1 MSANQAAAPASA
13 SASASTSYHFPE
25 PTPTASLLLSHR
37 PPAGKLA
44 LVLGTGKL
52 AASRCFACLEAGI
65 KPIVISVTSSD
76 SNSSSAVPT
85 QACAEIQHR
94 IASGQVSHHSIDSNS
109 FSSTQSV
116 TDTWNSILDIYD
128 AESNHIFAVCIT
140 DTLHSGDE
148 PSGSAAAEQ
157 AAAKNGDDDLVDAVA
172 PLTSYAR
179 AEILTRLCRKR
190 RIPINVADKP
200 NLCDFSFPAN
210 YRFPCTN
217 PIVPPST
224 STASGSSSAS
234 SLQIAVTTNGRGCR
248 LAGRIRRE
256 IVSALPHNVGD
267 AVEKVGLMRDLAKR
281 QSESSHDLS
290 SAGTGSSAS
299 ASPLKRLKRG
309 AARTGKDGTAEVEE
323 EDLSFDTTPLN
334 SPVPQLVPKNPLESV
349 GAHARLKQLQ
359 AEVQARHEQEL
370 QEAEERT
377 KRRMRW
383 VAQISEYWPIEYLG
397 NLAEQQMKEALRA
410 HGEEQSHP
418 SATPG
423 QAVALTESGK
433 GDDVSS
439 SRGRSTAVRSNED
452 AQATLPS
459 GAPSATSAAQRARS
473 QHSLD
478 IRPPPTSSTGRGHI
492 YLLGSGPGHPGL
504 LTTFAYK
511 LLTSPSTDLIL
522 SDKLVPASILK
533 LIPSSTPLEIAKKF
547 PGNAEGAQSELI
559 AKALRAALEE
569 GKTVVRLKQGDPF
582 VYGRGGEEVL
592 AFRKAGIECT
602 VVPGISSSIAAP
614 AMLGI
619 PVTQRGAADSLVL
632 CTGVGKG
639 GKKVKLPGYDRGR
652 TLIVLMGVARLRAVV
667 ATLTAGA
674 SQVGTDA
681 VDADSIGDREG
692 AVFPPYTPIAII
704 ERASSSDQRMV
715 ASTLEGIVDALENSG
730 EQRPPGMM
738 VIGWSVLSL
747 EGQGDT
753 SIQDDALNI
762 ASKEELEAADR
773 RRVET
778 WLKGR
783 RWIVR
788 EGLDASYRSALQ
800 AFHSTPLQLPDIGAA
815 APLTHHSEAQKHT
828 ATQGNS
834 TATEGANAADRFKQR
849 DESGW
854 APPRYPTGVPEGGW
868 MSGEAPNRPATDA
881 LAYEQD
887 KTYAEI
893 QARLRHDS

>member
-1 MSANQAAAPASA
+1 MSANEASVT
-13 SASASTSYHFPE
+13 ASTSLHFPE
-25 PTPTASLLLSHR
+25 PNPTASLLLSHR

-65 KPIVISVTSSD
+65 KPVVVSVASRDWTSKP
-76 SNSSSAVPT
+76 NQP
-85 QACAEIQHR
+85 CPEIQHR
-94 IASGQVSHHSIDSNS
+94 IASAQVLHHSIDSSS
-109 FSSTQSV
+109 FSTKQSFE
-116 TDTWNSILDIYD
+116 DNWNDILDTFD
-128 AESNHIFAVCIT
+128 GENNDIFAVCIT
-140 DTLHSGDE
+140 DTLHLGHVPQSSVSAPA
-148 PSGSAAAEQ
+148 PS
-157 AAAKNGDDDLVDAVA
+157 KNGDDELVDTVT

-179 AEILTRLCRKR
+179 AEIISKLCRKR
-190 RIPINVADKP
+190 RIPVNVADKP
-200 NLCDFSFPAN
+200 ALCDFSFPAN
-210 YRFPCTN
+210 YRFPCTS
-217 PIVPPST
+217 PLTST
-224 STASGSSSAS
+224 SANGSMSAAPSS

-281 QSESSHDLS
+281 QSESSHDTTNA
-290 SAGTGSSAS
+290 AGSCSS
-299 ASPLKRLKRG
+299 ASPLRRWKRNLT
-309 AARTGKDGTAEVEE
+309 RTGKDGTAEVEE

-334 SPVPQLVPKNPLESV
+334 SPVPQLVPKNPLEGV
-349 GAHARLKQLQ
+349 GANARLKQLQ
-359 AEVQARHEQEL
+359 TEVQAKREQEM
-370 QEAEERT
+370 QEAEEST

-410 HGEEQSHP
+410 HGEEQSQSTIAAGPGTAPAEGDKAEEP
-418 SATPG
+418 SST
-423 QAVALTESGK
+423 
-433 GDDVSS
+433 DRSS
-439 SRGRSTAVRSNED
+439 AIRNNLEPHT
-452 AQATLPS
+452 
-459 GAPSATSAAQRARS
+459 TSASDAPVATTVAQGSRS

-478 IRPPPTSSTGRGHI
+478 IRPPPVTSTGRGHI

-511 LLTSPSTDLIL
+511 LLTSPTTDLIL

-559 AKALRAALEE
+559 AKALRAAVEQ

-667 ATLTAGA
+667 ATLTEGAPQAGQE
-674 SQVGTDA
+674 S
-681 VDADSIGDREG
+681 VDQDSIGDREG
-692 AVFPPYTPIAII
+692 AVFPPHTPIAII

-715 ASTLEGIVDALENSG
+715 ASTLDGIVEALENSG

-738 VIGWSVLSL
+738 VIGWSVLAL
-747 EGQGDT
+747 EGKGDT
-753 SIQDDALNI
+753 SIQDDALSI
-762 ASKEELEAADR
+762 ESPEELEARDKE
-773 RRVET
+773 RVKT

-788 EGLDASYRSALQ
+788 EGLDQSYRSALH
-800 AFHSTPLQLPDIGAA
+800 AFHTTPLQLSEIEMPLSHHAEGQQGAVSKQE
-815 APLTHHSEAQKHT
+815 TNETKK
-828 ATQGNS
+828 
-834 TATEGANAADRFKQR
+834 EGRFSQR

-868 MSGEAPNRPATDA
+868 MAGEVPNRPATDQI
-881 LAYEQD
+881 AYEQD

-893 QARLRHDS
+893 QARLRQDQ

>member
-1 MSANQAAAPASA
+1 M
-13 SASASTSYHFPE
+13 HFPE
-25 PTPTASLLLSHR
+25 PNPTASLLLSHR
-37 PPAGKLA
+37 PPAGKVA
-44 LVLGTGKL
+44 LVLGAGKL
-52 AASRCFACLEAGI
+52 AASRCFSCLEAGI
-65 KPIVISVTSSD
+65 KPVVISVAPSVDPSAGPSR
-76 SNSSSAVPT
+76 SNQP
-85 QACAEIQHR
+85 CPEIQHR
-94 IASGQVSHHSIDSNS
+94 IATGQVAHHSVRSDSF
-109 FSSTQSV
+109 FSKRAVETA
-116 TDTWNSILDIYD
+116 WNDILDAFD
-128 AESNHIFAVCIT
+128 GGTNAIFAVCVT

-148 PSGSAAAEQ
+148 AQGPSAKAAPGNI
-157 AAAKNGDDDLVDAVA
+157 NGDDGDDSIAVEA
-172 PLTSYAR
+172 TLTSYAR
-179 AEILTRLCRKR
+179 AEIISRLCRKR
-190 RIPINVADKP
+190 RIPVNVADKP

-210 YRFPCTN
+210 YRFPCTSA
-217 PIVPPST
+217 IPSPSST
-224 STASGSSSAS
+224 QANGPDSTATTSS
-234 SLQIAVTTNGRGCR
+234 SLQIAVTSNGRGCR

-267 AVEKVGLMRDLAKR
+267 AVEKVGLLRDLAKR
-281 QSESSHDLS
+281 QSETPHALS
-290 SAGTGSSAS
+290 KNAAS
-299 ASPLKRLKRG
+299 ALKRIKRG
-309 AARTGKDGTAEVEE
+309 SIRKGKDGTAEVEE

-334 SPVPQLVPKNPLESV
+334 SPVPQLAPMNPLESIS
-349 GAHARLKQLQ
+349 ANARLVELQ
-359 AEVQARHEQEL
+359 AEVQAKHEQEL
-370 QEAEERT
+370 QQAEERT

-397 NLAEQQMKEALRA
+397 NLGEQQMNEALRA
-410 HGEEQSHP
+410 HGEEQSHTT
-418 SATPG
+418 SASANAKG
-423 QAVALTESGK
+423 STELA
-433 GDDVSS
+433 DQDA
-439 SRGRSTAVRSNED
+439 SRGRSTVIRTTEG
-452 AQATLPS
+452 ATGTLTSETPVTTS
-459 GAPSATSAAQRARS
+459 GTHRARS

-478 IRPPPTSSTGRGHI
+478 IRPPPSTSTGRGHI

-511 LLTSPSTDLIL
+511 LLTSASTDLIL

-569 GKTVVRLKQGDPF
+569 GKAVVRLKQGDPF

-592 AFRKAGIECT
+592 AFRNAGIECT

-619 PVTQRGAADSLVL
+619 PVTQRGTADSLVL

-674 SQVGTDA
+674 PQSASTNA
-681 VDADSIGDREG
+681 IADEESIGDREG

-715 ASTLEGIVDALENSG
+715 ASTLEGIVEALENSG

-747 EGQGDT
+747 EGRGDV
-753 SIQDDALNI
+753 SIQDDALTI
-762 ASKEELEAADR
+762 QDPAELER
-773 RRVET
+773 RDKERVQT

-788 EGLDASYRSALQ
+788 EGLDQSYRSALQ
-800 AFHSTPLQLPDIGAA
+800 AFHSTPLQFPDASA
-815 APLTHHSEAQKHT
+815 SAVPLLHHSEGQVKD
-828 ATQGNS
+828 GDK
-834 TATEGANAADRFKQR
+834 EGAEDRFSKR
-849 DESGW
+849 GETGW
-854 APPRYPTGVPEGGW
+854 APRRYITGQPEGGW
-868 MSGEAPNRPATDA
+868 MTGEAPNRPATDQ

-893 QARLRHDS
+893 QARLRS

>member
-1 MSANQAAAPASA
+1 MSISQVSA
-13 SASASTSYHFPE
+13 TPCTSLHFPE
-25 PTPTASLLLSHR
+25 PNPTASLLLSHR
-37 PPAGKLA
+37 PAAGKVA

-52 AASRCFACLEAGI
+52 AASRCFACLEAAI
-65 KPIVISVTSSD
+65 KPIVISVSPSD
-76 SNSSSAVPT
+76 SSKPN
-85 QACAEIQHR
+85 QACPEIQHR
-94 IASGQVSHHSIDSNS
+94 IASGQVLHHTVDSIA
-109 FSSTQSV
+109 FSTKSSV
-116 TDTWNSILDIYD
+116 QTTFDHILNTFDGDYN
-128 AESNHIFAVCIT
+128 AIFAVCIT
-140 DTLHSGDE
+140 DTLHSGDD
-148 PSGSAAAEQ
+148 PHSSSSVAH
-157 AAAKNGDDDLVDAVA
+157 AAAKNGDDELSDTLA

-179 AEILTRLCRKR
+179 AEIITHLCRKR

-217 PIVPPST
+217 PLTPTAAIASASAT
-224 STASGSSSAS
+224 SAHSS

-267 AVEKVGLMRDLAKR
+267 AVEKVGVMRDLAKR
-281 QSESSHDLS
+281 QSEAIHEPLTRI
-290 SAGTGSSAS
+290 SAGSKSSAS
-299 ASPLKRLKRG
+299 VLKRLKRS
-309 AARTGKDGTAEVEE
+309 RIGKDGTAEVEE

-334 SPVPQLVPKNPLESV
+334 SPVPQLVPKNPLES
-349 GAHARLKQLQ
+349 AATNERLKQLQ
-359 AEVQARHEQEL
+359 AEEQLKHDQVL
-370 QEAEERT
+370 QEAEDRT

-397 NLAEQQMKEALRA
+397 DLKEAGMMDALRA
-410 HGEEQSHP
+410 HGEEQSQV
-418 SATPG
+418 STTF
-423 QAVALTESGK
+423 ALQSDDK
-433 GDDVSS
+433 NGDDSS
-439 SRGRSTAVRSNED
+439 SRGRSTAPRN
-452 AQATLPS
+452 AQEPSTAT
-459 GAPSATSAAQRARS
+459 PSAVPSTVAHRARS

-478 IRPPPTSSTGRGHI
+478 IRPPPSTDTGRGHI

-511 LLTSPSTDLIL
+511 LLTSSSTDLIL

-533 LIPSSTPLEIAKKF
+533 LIPSTTPLEIAKKF

-559 AKALRAALEE
+559 AKALRAALEQ

-592 AFRKAGIECT
+592 AFRNAGIECT

-652 TLIVLMGVARLRAVV
+652 TLIVLMGVARLKAVV
-667 ATLTAGA
+667 ATLTNGA
-674 SQVGTDA
+674 KQSGVENEIGEE
-681 VDADSIGDREG
+681 SIGDREG
-692 AVFPPYTPIAII
+692 PVFPPYMPIAII

-715 ASTLEGIVDALENSG
+715 ASTLDGIVEALENSG

-747 EGQGDT
+747 EGKGDV
-753 SIQDDALNI
+753 SIQDDALSIETKN
-762 ASKEELEAADR
+762 ELEKRDKE
-773 RRVET
+773 RVQS

-783 RWIVR
+783 GWIVR
-788 EGLDASYRSALQ
+788 EGLDHSYRSALN
-800 AFHSTPLQLPDIGAA
+800 AFHSTPLQLPDLGAG
-815 APLTHHSEAQKHT
+815 APPTHHAQEA
-828 ATQGNS
+828 
-834 TATEGANAADRFKQR
+834 GAKETLKETTGGKDGGRFSQR

-854 APPRYPTGVPEGGW
+854 APPRYSTGKPEGGW
-868 MSGEAPNRPATDA
+868 MSGEAPNRPATDQ

-887 KTYAEI
+887 KTYADI

>member
-1 MSANQAAAPASA
+1 MSVSQVAS
-13 SASASTSYHFPE
+13 SSSSASTHFPE
-25 PTPTASLLLSHR
+25 PNPTASLLLSHR
-37 PPAGKLA
+37 PPAGKLV

-52 AASRCFACLEAGI
+52 AASRCFSCLEAGI
-65 KPIVISVTSSD
+65 KPVVISVAPGSD
-76 SNSSSAVPT
+76 PKAGPSRSNQP
-85 QACAEIQHR
+85 CPEIQHR
-94 IASGQVSHHSIDSNS
+94 IATGQVSHHSIRTQS
-109 FSSTQSV
+109 FSTKQAVASTWK
-116 TDTWNSILDIYD
+116 DILDTYD
-128 AESNHIFAVCIT
+128 GETNGIFAVCVT
-140 DTLHSGDE
+140 DTLHSGDDVQE
-148 PSGSAAAEQ
+148 PSSSSSSNTAIAT
-157 AAAKNGDDDLVDAVA
+157 AKINGDDGDDSIVA
-172 PLTSYAR
+172 ETALTSYAR
-179 AEILTRLCRKR
+179 AEIISRLCRKR
-190 RIPINVADKP
+190 RIPVNVADKP

-210 YRFPCTN
+210 YRFPCTSAVTAADQVN
-217 PIVPPST
+217 GSGA
-224 STASGSSSAS
+224 STASS

-281 QSESSHDLS
+281 QSEVPLDATKATLS
-290 SAGTGSSAS
+290 S
-299 ASPLKRLKRG
+299 LKRTKRH
-309 AARTGKDGTAEVEE
+309 ATHSNKDGTAEVEE

-334 SPVPQLVPKNPLESV
+334 SPVPQLSPANPLEGV
-349 GAHARLKQLQ
+349 GAHSRLVQLQ
-359 AEVQARHEQEL
+359 AEVQAKHEQDR
-370 QEAEERT
+370 QQAEERT

-397 NLAEQQMKEALRA
+397 NLGEEQMNEALRA
-410 HGEEQSHP
+410 HGEEQVVMSAAA
-418 SATPG
+418 SAT
-423 QAVALTESGK
+423 Q
-433 GDDVSS
+433 DVGVNEGAA
-439 SRGRSTAVRSNED
+439 RGRSTVVRSSEGEAGTRD
-452 AQATLPS
+452 DTPT
-459 GAPSATSAAQRARS
+459 APAVANRARS

-559 AKALRAALEE
+559 AKALRAALEQ

-592 AFRKAGIECT
+592 AFRNAGIECT

-667 ATLTAGA
+667 ATLTGGA
-674 SQVGTDA
+674 PQSSVA
-681 VDADSIGDREG
+681 AEEESIGDRQG

-715 ASTLEGIVDALENSG
+715 ASTLDNIVEALEHCG

-747 EGQGDT
+747 EGKGDV
-753 SIQDDALNI
+753 SIQDDAVAI
-762 ASKEELEAADR
+762 QDGSELETKDR
-773 RRVET
+773 QRVAE

-788 EGLDASYRSALQ
+788 EGLDQAYRSALG
-800 AFHSTPLQLPDIGAA
+800 AFHSTPLQFAEAGSGLLMHHAGGEAA
-815 APLTHHSEAQKHT
+815 K
-828 ATQGNS
+828 
-834 TATEGANAADRFKQR
+834 EGRLMQR
-849 DESGW
+849 DETGW
-854 APPRYPTGVPEGGW
+854 APARYAAGQPEGGW
-868 MSGEAPNRPATDA
+868 VAGEAPNRPATDL

-893 QARLRHDS
+893 QARLRS

>member
-1 MSANQAAAPASA
+1 MSLPATDQAATA
-13 SASASTSYHFPE
+13 ASTSAYFARPN
-25 PTPTASLLLSHR
+25 PTASLLLSHR
-37 PPAGKLA
+37 PPAGKLV

-65 KPIVISVTSSD
+65 RPVVLSVAASPA
-76 SNSSSAVPT
+76 N

-94 IASGQVSHHSIDSNS
+94 IDSAQALHHSIESNALSTVDSVE
-109 FSSTQSV
+109 QC
-116 TDTWNSILDIYD
+116 WNHILDTYD
-128 AESNHIFAVCIT
+128 GEDNDIFAVCIT

-148 PSGSAAAEQ
+148 PSASASTASRN
-157 AAAKNGDDDLVDAVA
+157 KPSLDGDDELLDTAA

-179 AEILTRLCRKR
+179 AEIISRLCRKR

-200 NLCDFSFPAN
+200 NLCDFSFPAS

-217 PIVPPST
+217 PISPLDST
-224 STASGSSSAS
+224 GDAMLQIRSTEVVSSS

-248 LAGRIRRE
+248 LAGRLRRE

-267 AVEKVGLMRDLAKR
+267 AVEKVGIMRDLAKR
-281 QSESSHDLS
+281 QAEKPQDASG
-290 SAGTGSSAS
+290 SAAATVGASAS
-299 ASPLKRLKRG
+299 SPLKRLKRN
-309 AARTGKDGTAEVEE
+309 AARAGKDGTADVEE

-349 GAHARLKQLQ
+349 TTNARLKQLQ
-359 AEVQARHEQEL
+359 VEIQARHEQEA
-370 QEAEERT
+370 QQAEERT

-397 NLAEQQMKEALRA
+397 NLAEQQMKDALRA
-410 HGEEQSHP
+410 HGEEQSAP
-418 SATPG
+418 VPPATTAVGADATQHREG
-423 QAVALTESGK
+423 QNINEP
-433 GDDVSS
+433 S
-439 SRGRSTAVRSNED
+439 SRGRSTAPRADQD
-452 AQATLPS
+452 ASAE
-459 GAPSATSAAQRARS
+459 PSASLAQRARS

-478 IRPPPTSSTGRGHI
+478 IRPPPPETARKGHI

-504 LTTFAYK
+504 LTTMAYK
-511 LLTSPSTDLIL
+511 LLTSASTDLIL
-522 SDKLVPASILK
+522 SDKLVPAAILR
-533 LIPSSTPLEIAKKF
+533 LIPQSTPLEIAKKF

-592 AFRKAGIECT
+592 AFRRAGIECT

-652 TLIVLMGVARLRAVV
+652 SLIVLMGVARLAAVV
-667 ATLTAGA
+667 ATLTAGG
-674 SQVGTDA
+674 SLGA

-715 ASTLEGIVDALENSG
+715 ASTLDGIVEAMENTG

-738 VIGWSVLSL
+738 LIGWSVLSL
-747 EGQGDT
+747 EGDGDT
-753 SIQDDALNI
+753 TIQDDALTI
-762 ASKEELEAADR
+762 ESEQQLEAKDR
-773 RRVET
+773 ERVQR

-788 EGLDASYRSALQ
+788 EGLDQSYRDALA
-800 AFHSTPLQLPDIGAA
+800 AFHTAPLQLPAVA
-815 APLTHHSEAQKHT
+815 LTHHQDEKAQV
-828 ATQGNS
+828 A
-834 TATEGANAADRFKQR
+834 GADAEDAERFSKR

-854 APPRYPTGVPEGGW
+854 APARYATGVPEGGW
-868 MSGEAPNRPATDA
+868 MAGEAPNRPATDE

-893 QARLRHDS
+893 QAKLRAV

>member
-1 MSANQAAAPASA
+1 M
-13 SASASTSYHFPE
+13 HFPE
-25 PTPTASLLLSHR
+25 PNPTASLLLSHR
-37 PPAGKLA
+37 PPAGKVA

-65 KPIVISVTSSD
+65 KPVVISVAASTDSRAGSSQ
-76 SNSSSAVPT
+76 SNQP
-85 QACAEIQHR
+85 CAELSHR
-94 IASGQVSHHSIDSNS
+94 IACGQVIHHTVDPGS
-109 FSSTQSV
+109 FSTKRSV
-116 TDTWNSILDIYD
+116 ETTWDSILDSFD
-128 AESNHIFAVCIT
+128 GDDNAIFAVCVT

-148 PSGSAAAEQ
+148 APT
-157 AAAKNGDDDLVDAVA
+157 KPNFRTTDGDDGDDQLISEKT
-172 PLTSYAR
+172 LTSYAR
-179 AEILTRLCRKR
+179 AEVISRLCRKR

-200 NLCDFSFPAN
+200 ILCDFSFPAN
-210 YRFPCTN
+210 YRFPCTS
-217 PIVPPST
+217 PVAQEDAASSHSPLPS
-224 STASGSSSAS
+224 SS

-256 IVSALPHNVGD
+256 IVSALPLNVGD

-281 QSESSHDLS
+281 QSEAPGTSGSLNDTAS
-290 SAGTGSSAS
+290 SA
-299 ASPLKRLKRG
+299 KRTKR
-309 AARTGKDGTAEVEE
+309 RNKNGTAEVEE
-323 EDLSFDTTPLN
+323 EDLSFDATPLN
-334 SPVPQLVPKNPLESV
+334 SPVPQLTPRNPIESI
-349 GAHARLKQLQ
+349 GTSARLVQLQ
-359 AEVQARHEQEL
+359 AKHGQEL
-370 QEAEERT
+370 LEAEERT

-397 NLAEQQMKEALRA
+397 NLGEQQMNEALRA
-410 HGEEQSHP
+410 HGEEQSHS
-418 SATPG
+418 SAVSAEP
-423 QAVALTESGK
+423 
-433 GDDVSS
+433 VSS
-439 SRGRSTAVRSNED
+439 AAQVDQEQDASRGRSTVIRSND
-452 AQATLPS
+452 DPAT
-459 GAPSATSAAQRARS
+459 PSANGTPIASAAHRARS

-478 IRPPPTSSTGRGHI
+478 IRPPQPASTGRGHI

-511 LLTSPSTDLIL
+511 LLTSASTDLIL

-533 LIPSSTPLEIAKKF
+533 LIPASTPLEIAKKF

-592 AFRKAGIECT
+592 AFRNAGIECT

-667 ATLTAGA
+667 ATLTGGA
-674 SQVGTDA
+674 PQSTSSGVITDEE
-681 VDADSIGDREG
+681 SIGDREG
-692 AVFPPYTPIAII
+692 AVFPPNTPIAII

-715 ASTLEGIVDALENSG
+715 ASTLDGIVEALENSG

-747 EGQGDT
+747 EGKGDV
-753 SIQDDALNI
+753 SIQDDAI
-762 ASKEELEAADR
+762 QAESKEELDSKDKK
-773 RRVET
+773 RVDA

-788 EGLDASYRSALQ
+788 EGLDEKYRAALS
-800 AFHSTPLQLPDIGAA
+800 AFHSTPLQFADAGLPLLHDLEEKGKEGGNAVEGKK
-815 APLTHHSEAQKHT
+815 EA
-828 ATQGNS
+828 
-834 TATEGANAADRFKQR
+834 ERFSSR

-854 APPRYPTGVPEGGW
+854 APARYPTGVPEGGW
-868 MSGEAPNRPATDA
+868 VPGEAPNRPATDQ

-893 QARLRHDS
+893 QARLRQ

>member
-1 MSANQAAAPASA
+1 MSLPATDQAATA
-13 SASASTSYHFPE
+13 ASTSAHFARPN
-25 PTPTASLLLSHR
+25 PTASLLLSHR
-37 PPAGKLA
+37 PPAGKLV

-65 KPIVISVTSSD
+65 RPVVLSVAAATA
-76 SNSSSAVPT
+76 N

-94 IASGQVSHHSIDSNS
+94 IDSAQVLHHSIDSS
-109 FSSTQSV
+109 ALSTAASV
-116 TDTWNSILDIYD
+116 EQCWNHILDTYD
-128 AESNHIFAVCIT
+128 GEDNDIFAVCIT

-148 PSGSAAAEQ
+148 PRASASTASSNKPSLDRDDELPDTAAS
-157 AAAKNGDDDLVDAVA
+157 
-172 PLTSYAR
+172 LTSYAQ
-179 AEILTRLCRKR
+179 AEIISRLCRKR

-200 NLCDFSFPAN
+200 NLCDFSFPAS

-217 PIVPPST
+217 PISPIDST
-224 STASGSSSAS
+224 EDAMLQIRSTDAITSS

-248 LAGRIRRE
+248 LAGRLRRE

-267 AVEKVGLMRDLAKR
+267 AVEKVGIMRDLAKR
-281 QSESSHDLS
+281 QAEKPQDPSG
-290 SAGTGSSAS
+290 SATVGASAS
-299 ASPLKRLKRG
+299 SPLKRLKRN
-309 AARTGKDGTAEVEE
+309 AARAGKDGTADVEE

-349 GAHARLKQLQ
+349 TTNARLKQLQ
-359 AEVQARHEQEL
+359 VEIQARHEQEA
-370 QEAEERT
+370 QQAEERT

-397 NLAEQQMKEALRA
+397 NLAEQQMKDALRA
-410 HGEEQSHP
+410 HGEEQSAP
-418 SATPG
+418 VPPATTAVGADATQHSEG
-423 QAVALTESGK
+423 QYTNEP
-433 GDDVSS
+433 S
-439 SRGRSTAVRSNED
+439 SRGRSTAPRAD
-452 AQATLPS
+452 Q
-459 GAPSATSAAQRARS
+459 GASAEPSASLAQRARS

-478 IRPPPTSSTGRGHI
+478 IRPPPPKTARKGHI

-504 LTTFAYK
+504 LTTMAYK
-511 LLTSPSTDLIL
+511 LLTSASTDLIL
-522 SDKLVPASILK
+522 SDKLVPAAILR
-533 LIPSSTPLEIAKKF
+533 LIPQSTPLEIAKKF

-559 AKALRAALEE
+559 AKALRTALEE

-592 AFRKAGIECT
+592 AFRRAGIECT

-652 TLIVLMGVARLRAVV
+652 SLIVLMGVARLAAVV
-667 ATLTAGA
+667 ATLTAGG
-674 SQVGTDA
+674 SSGA

-715 ASTLEGIVDALENSG
+715 ASTLDGIVEAMENTG

-738 VIGWSVLSL
+738 LIGWSVLSL
-747 EGQGDT
+747 EGDGDT
-753 SIQDDALNI
+753 TIQDDALTI
-762 ASKEELEAADR
+762 ESEQQLEAKDR
-773 RRVET
+773 ERVQR

-788 EGLDASYRSALQ
+788 EGLDQSYRDALA
-800 AFHSTPLQLPDIGAA
+800 AFHAAPLQLPAVA
-815 APLTHHSEAQKHT
+815 LTHHQDEKAQ
-828 ATQGNS
+828 A
-834 TATEGANAADRFKQR
+834 AGADAEDAERFSKR
-849 DESGW
+849 DETGW
-854 APPRYPTGVPEGGW
+854 APARYATGVPEGGW
-868 MSGEAPNRPATDA
+868 MAGEAPNRPATDE

-893 QARLRHDS
+893 QAKLRAV

>member
-1 MSANQAAAPASA
+1 MSSQRLEALPA
-13 SASASTSYHFPE
+13 TMHFPE
-25 PTPTASLLLSHR
+25 PNPTASLLLSHR
-37 PPAGKLA
+37 PPAGKVA

-65 KPIVISVTSSD
+65 QPVVISVAASPELHVG
-76 SNSSSAVPT
+76 SSSLFQP
-85 QACAEIQHR
+85 CAELEHR
-94 IASGQVSHHSIDSNS
+94 IASGQVVHHIVDVDC
-109 FSSTQSV
+109 FSTKQSV
-116 TDTWNSILDIYD
+116 ELTWNGILDTFDGEIN
-128 AESNHIFAVCIT
+128 AIFAVCVT

-148 PSGSAAAEQ
+148 TQNAPTKSNSR
-157 AAAKNGDDDLVDAVA
+157 NVDGDDDDDSIVA
-172 PLTSYAR
+172 EMALASYAR
-179 AEILTRLCRKR
+179 AEVIAQLCRKR

-210 YRFPCTN
+210 YRFPC
-217 PIVPPST
+217 
-224 STASGSSSAS
+224 SSAILEASSAQSNRTCSALPSASSS

-281 QSESSHDLS
+281 QSEAPV
-290 SAGTGSSAS
+290 SAAKRKKRSDAPTAKTGI
-299 ASPLKRLKRG
+299 
-309 AARTGKDGTAEVEE
+309 AEVEE
-323 EDLSFDTTPLN
+323 EDLSFDSTPLN
-334 SPVPQLVPKNPLESV
+334 SPVPQLIPKNPIDSIGTSV
-349 GAHARLKQLQ
+349 RITQLQ
-359 AEVQARHEQEL
+359 AKHDQGL
-370 QEAEERT
+370 QQAEERT

-397 NLAEQQMKEALRA
+397 NLGEQQMSEALRA
-410 HGEEQSHP
+410 HGEEQSHQ
-418 SATPG
+418 SAASVNTTLVNTTSSIAVG
-423 QAVALTESGK
+423 QEGQDA
-433 GDDVSS
+433 
-439 SRGRSTAVRSNED
+439 SRGRSTLVRSNQHSET
-452 AQATLPS
+452 AAGIGAT
-459 GAPSATSAAQRARS
+459 APSCAAHRARS

-478 IRPPPTSSTGRGHI
+478 IRPPQPTSTRRGHI

-504 LTTFAYK
+504 LTTLAYK

-533 LIPSSTPLEIAKKF
+533 LIPKSTPLEIAKKF

-592 AFRKAGIECT
+592 AFRNAGIECT

-619 PVTQRGAADSLVL
+619 PVTQRGTADSLVL

-639 GKKVKLPGYDRGR
+639 GKKVKLPGYDRSR
-652 TLIVLMGVARLRAVV
+652 TLIILMGVARLSAVV

-674 SQVGTDA
+674 PQSASSTTV
-681 VDADSIGDREG
+681 ADEESIGDREG

-715 ASTLEGIVDALENSG
+715 ASTLDGIVEALENSG

-747 EGQGDT
+747 EGKGDV
-753 SIQDDALNI
+753 SIQDDALSI
-762 ASKEELEAADR
+762 DDPEELEKKDR
-773 RRVET
+773 GRVQS

-788 EGLDASYRSALQ
+788 EGLDQSYRSALH
-800 AFHSTPLQLPDIGAA
+800 AFHATPLQFPDSGSVADV
-815 APLTHHSEAQKHT
+815 PLLHHAHAKGPGEPT
-828 ATQGNS
+828 TQP
-834 TATEGANAADRFKQR
+834 TDVAADTLSQR
-849 DESGW
+849 GESGW

-868 MSGEAPNRPATDA
+868 VPGEAPNRPATDQ
-881 LAYEQD
+881 LAYEQN
-887 KTYAEI
+887 KTYVEI
-893 QARLRHDS
+893 QARLQHLST

>member
-1 MSANQAAAPASA
+1 M
-13 SASASTSYHFPE
+13 HFAE
-25 PTPTASLLLSHR
+25 PNPTASLLLSHR
-37 PPAGKLA
+37 PPAGKVA
-44 LVLGTGKL
+44 LVLGTSKL
-52 AASRCFACLEAGI
+52 AASRCFSCLEAGI
-65 KPIVISVTSSD
+65 KPIVISVAQSVDPSA
-76 SNSSSAVPT
+76 SSSSQSNQP
-85 QACAEIQHR
+85 CAEIQYR
-94 IASGQVSHHSIDSNS
+94 LATEQVAHHSIPADS
-109 FSSTQSV
+109 FFTKQAV
-116 TDTWNSILDIYD
+116 EYTWNNILDTFD
-128 AESNHIFAVCIT
+128 GDTNAIFAVCVT

-148 PSGSAAAEQ
+148 AQ
-157 AAAKNGDDDLVDAVA
+157 DRAAKAVPGTINSIDADDSVAVEA
-172 PLTSYAR
+172 TLTSYAR
-179 AEILTRLCRKR
+179 AEIISRLCRKR
-190 RIPINVADKP
+190 RIPVNVADKP

-210 YRFPCTN
+210 YRFPCTSA
-217 PIVPPST
+217 VPRLS
-224 STASGSSSAS
+224 SKQANGKDSMGSSSAVSS

-281 QSESSHDLS
+281 QSETSLEAS
-290 SAGTGSSAS
+290 GTTAS
-299 ASPLKRLKRG
+299 ALKRIKRG
-309 AARTGKDGTAEVEE
+309 GTRKDKDGTAEVEE

-334 SPVPQLVPKNPLESV
+334 SPVPQLASSSPFESA
-349 GAHARLKQLQ
+349 GASARLVQLQ
-359 AEVQARHEQEL
+359 AEVQAKHEQE
-370 QEAEERT
+370 QQQAEERT

-397 NLAEQQMKEALRA
+397 NLGEQQMNEALRA
-410 HGEEQSHP
+410 HGEEQAHS
-418 SATPG
+418 STASTNATTSTT
-423 QAVALTESGK
+423 VET
-433 GDDVSS
+433 GDRDA
-439 SRGRSTAVRSNED
+439 SRGRSTVTRATEGASGPAED
-452 AQATLPS
+452 MPARTS
-459 GAPSATSAAQRARS
+459 GAHRARS

-478 IRPPPTSSTGRGHI
+478 IRPPPSTSTGRGHI

-504 LTTFAYK
+504 LTTLAYK
-511 LLTSPSTDLIL
+511 LLTSPTTDLIL

-592 AFRKAGIECT
+592 AFRNAGIECT

-674 SQVGTDA
+674 PQSAPTSAVADA
-681 VDADSIGDREG
+681 ESIGDRDG
-692 AVFPPYTPIAII
+692 AVFPPHTPIAII

-715 ASTLEGIVDALENSG
+715 ASTLEGIVEALENSG

-747 EGQGDT
+747 EGRGDV
-753 SIQDDALNI
+753 SIQDDALSI
-762 ASKEELEAADR
+762 QDTAELEKRDKE
-773 RRVET
+773 RVQN

-788 EGLDASYRSALQ
+788 EGLDQSYRSALQ
-800 AFHSTPLQLPDIGAA
+800 AFHSTPLHFPDAA
-815 APLTHHSEAQKHT
+815 SSAVPLLHHSDGQVKDGKAEK
-828 ATQGNS
+828 
-834 TATEGANAADRFKQR
+834 EGEEERFSNR
-849 DESGW
+849 GDTGW
-854 APPRYPTGVPEGGW
+854 APPRYTTGQPEGGW
-868 MSGEAPNRPATDA
+868 MSGEAPNRPATDQ
-881 LAYEQD
+881 LAYEQN

-893 QARLRHDS
+893 QARLQT

>member
-1 MSANQAAAPASA
+1 MSLPATDQAATA
-13 SASASTSYHFPE
+13 ASTSAYFARPN
-25 PTPTASLLLSHR
+25 PTASLLLSHR
-37 PPAGKLA
+37 PPAGKLV

-65 KPIVISVTSSD
+65 RPVVLSVAASPA
-76 SNSSSAVPT
+76 N

-94 IASGQVSHHSIDSNS
+94 IDSAQALHHSIESNALSTVDSVE
-109 FSSTQSV
+109 QC
-116 TDTWNSILDIYD
+116 WNHILDTYD
-128 AESNHIFAVCIT
+128 GEDNDIFAVCIT

-148 PSGSAAAEQ
+148 PSASASTASRN
-157 AAAKNGDDDLVDAVA
+157 KPSLDGDDELLDTAA

-179 AEILTRLCRKR
+179 AEIISRLCRKR

-200 NLCDFSFPAN
+200 NLCDFSFPAS

-217 PIVPPST
+217 PISPLDST
-224 STASGSSSAS
+224 GDAMLQIRSTEVVSSS

-248 LAGRIRRE
+248 LAGRLRRE

-267 AVEKVGLMRDLAKR
+267 AVEKVGIMRDLAKR
-281 QSESSHDLS
+281 QAEKPQDASG
-290 SAGTGSSAS
+290 SAAATVGASAS
-299 ASPLKRLKRG
+299 SPLKRLKRN
-309 AARTGKDGTAEVEE
+309 AARAGKDGTADVEE

-349 GAHARLKQLQ
+349 TTNARLKQLQ
-359 AEVQARHEQEL
+359 VEIQARHEQEA
-370 QEAEERT
+370 QQAEERT

-397 NLAEQQMKEALRA
+397 NLAEQQMKDALRA
-410 HGEEQSHP
+410 HGEEQSAP
-418 SATPG
+418 VPPATTAVGADATQHREG
-423 QAVALTESGK
+423 QNINEP
-433 GDDVSS
+433 S
-439 SRGRSTAVRSNED
+439 SRGRPTAPRADQD
-452 AQATLPS
+452 ASAE
-459 GAPSATSAAQRARS
+459 PSASLAQRARS

-478 IRPPPTSSTGRGHI
+478 IRPPPPETARKGHI

-504 LTTFAYK
+504 LTTMAYK
-511 LLTSPSTDLIL
+511 LLTSASTDLIL
-522 SDKLVPASILK
+522 SDKLVPAAILR
-533 LIPSSTPLEIAKKF
+533 LIPQSTPLEIAKKF

-592 AFRKAGIECT
+592 AFRRAGIECT

-652 TLIVLMGVARLRAVV
+652 SLIVLMGVARLAAVV
-667 ATLTAGA
+667 ATLTAGG
-674 SQVGTDA
+674 SLGA

-715 ASTLEGIVDALENSG
+715 ASTLDGIVEAMENTG

-738 VIGWSVLSL
+738 LIGWSVLSL
-747 EGQGDT
+747 EGDGDT
-753 SIQDDALNI
+753 TIQDDALTI
-762 ASKEELEAADR
+762 ESEQQLEAKDR
-773 RRVET
+773 ERVQR

-788 EGLDASYRSALQ
+788 EGLDQSYRDALA
-800 AFHSTPLQLPDIGAA
+800 AFHTAPLQLPAVA
-815 APLTHHSEAQKHT
+815 LTHHQDEKAQV
-828 ATQGNS
+828 A
-834 TATEGANAADRFKQR
+834 GADAEDAERFSKR

-854 APPRYPTGVPEGGW
+854 APARYATGVPEGGW
-868 MSGEAPNRPATDA
+868 MAGEAPNRPATDE

-893 QARLRHDS
+893 QAKLRAV

>member
-1 MSANQAAAPASA
+1 MSISRAAAV
-13 SASASTSYHFPE
+13 ASTSLHLPE
-25 PTPTASLLLSHR
+25 PNPTASLLLSHR
-37 PPAGKLA
+37 PPAGKLV

-65 KPIVISVTSSD
+65 KPVVISVAPIE
-76 SNSSSAVPT
+76 SSSSSQP
-85 QACAEIQHR
+85 CAEIQHR
-94 IASGQVSHHSIDSNS
+94 IASGQLKHHSIDSNS
-109 FSSTQSV
+109 FSTSQSV
-116 TDTWNSILDIYD
+116 EQVWNCLLDTYD
-128 AESNHIFAVCIT
+128 GETNDIFAVCIT
-140 DTLHSGDE
+140 DTLHSGDDAQTS
-148 PSGSAAAEQ
+148 PAKQLAPNPDGS
-157 AAAKNGDDDLVDAVA
+157 NGDDELLDTPA

-179 AEILTRLCRKR
+179 AEIISRLCRKR
-190 RIPINVADKP
+190 RMPINVADKP
-200 NLCDFSFPAN
+200 ALCDFSFPAN

-217 PIVPPST
+217 PIT
-224 STASGSSSAS
+224 SLSNDSSSHTPQPLPS

-281 QSESSHDLS
+281 QGEHHHYSI
-290 SAGTGSSAS
+290 AK
-299 ASPLKRLKRG
+299 ASPLKRLKPTRM
-309 AARTGKDGTAEVEE
+309 GKDGTAEVEE

-349 GAHARLKQLQ
+349 GAKAKLRQLQ
-359 AEVQARHEQEL
+359 AEVQAKHEQEL
-370 QEAEERT
+370 QEAEQRT

-397 NLAEQQMKEALRA
+397 NLAEQQMKDALRA
-410 HGEEQSHP
+410 HGEEQQQP
-418 SATPG
+418 VASA
-423 QAVALTESGK
+423 AAA
-433 GDDVSS
+433 DVSDVAD
-439 SRGRSTAVRSNED
+439 SRGRSIASRANQNPSTAV
-452 AQATLPS
+452 
-459 GAPSATSAAQRARS
+459 APAPLAAAQRARS

-478 IRPPPTSSTGRGHI
+478 IRPPPLSASSRGHI

-504 LTTFAYK
+504 LTTLAYK
-511 LLTSPSTDLIL
+511 LLTSPCTHLIL

-533 LIPSSTPLEIAKKF
+533 LIPSTTPLEIAKKF

-639 GKKVKLPGYDRGR
+639 GKKVKLPGYHRGR
-652 TLIVLMGVARLRAVV
+652 TLIVLMGVARLKAVV
-667 ATLTAGA
+667 ATLTGGA
-674 SQVGTDA
+674 KQSISGEGEE
-681 VDADSIGDREG
+681 DSIGDREG
-692 AVFPPYTPIAII
+692 PVFPPYTPIAII

-715 ASTLEGIVDALENSG
+715 ASTLDGIVEALENSG

-747 EGQGDT
+747 EGAGDAT
-753 SIQDDALNI
+753 VQDDAINLSD
-762 ASKEELEAADR
+762 AEELGRKDKN
-773 RRVET
+773 RVER

-783 RWIVR
+783 RWVVR
-788 EGLDASYRSALQ
+788 EGLDAAYRSALN
-800 AFHSTPLQLPDIGAA
+800 AFHTIPLQLPGGFGAE
-815 APLTHHSEAQKHT
+815 PGVLTHHPDGGKQEEK
-828 ATQGNS
+828 
-834 TATEGANAADRFKQR
+834 GADSRFSKR

-854 APPRYPTGVPEGGW
+854 APPRYPTGIPEGGW
-868 MSGEAPNRPATDA
+868 MAGEAPNRPATDQI
-881 LAYEQD
+881 AYEQD

-893 QARLRHDS
+893 QARLSQPQ

>member
-1 MSANQAAAPASA
+1 MSQPTPNQEAAAS
-13 SASASTSYHFPE
+13 SSTSVHFAE
-25 PTPTASLLLSHR
+25 PNPTASLLLSHR
-37 PPAGKLA
+37 PSAGKLM

-52 AASRCFACLEAGI
+52 AASRCFASLEAGI
-65 KPIVISVTSSD
+65 RPVVISIALDHSGLSP
-76 SNSSSAVPT
+76 PT
-85 QACAEIQHR
+85 CNQPCAEIQHR
-94 IASGQVSHHSIDSNS
+94 IASAQLTHHTIAKTAFASK
-109 FSSTQSV
+109 QSV
-116 TDTWNSILDIYD
+116 ERTWNQILDTFD
-128 AESNHIFAVCIT
+128 AESNQIFAVCIT

-148 PSGSAAAEQ
+148 SRATADHLPPAPAQ
-157 AAAKNGDDDLVDAVA
+157 AGAIGDDGLFDAAA

-179 AEILTRLCRKR
+179 AQIITNLCRKR

-217 PIVPPST
+217 PV
-224 STASGSSSAS
+224 SSSATAPNANSKSSSS

-281 QSESSHDLS
+281 QVASSLESQLTTDLS
-290 SAGTGSSAS
+290 STSV
-299 ASPLKRLKRG
+299 SPWKRLKRKDSRI
-309 AARTGKDGTAEVEE
+309 ANDGTAQVEE
-323 EDLSFDTTPLN
+323 EDLSFDSTPLN
-334 SPVPQLVPKNPLESV
+334 SPVPQLVPRNPLES
-349 GAHARLKQLQ
+349 AAANARLKQLQ
-359 AEVQARHEQEL
+359 AEVQVKHEQAM

-397 NLAEQQMKEALRA
+397 NLTEQQMNEALRA
-410 HGEEQSHP
+410 HGEEQQQP
-418 SATPG
+418 TASAPDAATA
-423 QAVALTESGK
+423 QIETN
-433 GDDVSS
+433 GDGS
-439 SRGRSTAVRSNED
+439 SRGRSTTIRNKQD
-452 AQATLPS
+452 TDPT
-459 GAPSATSAAQRARS
+459 SATATSPAYRARS

-478 IRPPPTSSTGRGHI
+478 IRPPPSVSSGRGHI

-511 LLTSPSTDLIL
+511 LLTSASTDLIL
-522 SDKLVPASILK
+522 SDKLVPASILN
-533 LIPSSTPLEIAKKF
+533 LIPSNTPLEIAKKF

-639 GKKVKLPGYDRGR
+639 GKKVRLPGYERGR

-674 SQVGTDA
+674 PQAASNGNIDQET
-681 VDADSIGDREG
+681 IGDRDGELY
-692 AVFPPYTPIAII
+692 PPYTPIAII

-715 ASTLEGIVDALENSG
+715 ASTLDGIVEALENSG

-747 EGQGDT
+747 EGAGDT
-753 SIQDDALNI
+753 SIQDDALSI
-762 ASKEELEAADR
+762 ESVEQLEARDR
-773 RRVET
+773 TRVQR
-778 WLKGR
+778 WLKGL

-788 EGLDASYRSALQ
+788 EGLDPSYRSALQ
-800 AFHSTPLQLPDIGAA
+800 AFHSAPLQLPDVQGGSA
-815 APLTHHSEAQKHT
+815 LDHHAEGRQGGRHEAHVESGESKD
-828 ATQGNS
+828 
-834 TATEGANAADRFKQR
+834 ADGRLSLR
-849 DESGW
+849 DQSGW

-868 MSGEAPNRPATDA
+868 MPGEAPNRPATDQ
-881 LAYEQD
+881 LAYEQN

-893 QARLRHDS
+893 QARLGRDS

>member
-1 MSANQAAAPASA
+1 MSASEAAPAASSSA
-13 SASASTSYHFPE
+13 PLHFAE
-25 PTPTASLLLSHR
+25 PNPTASLLLSHR
-37 PPAGKLA
+37 PPAGKIV

-65 KPIVISVTSSD
+65 KPVVISVAAD
-76 SNSSSAVPT
+76 DSSST
-85 QACAEIQHR
+85 QPCAEIQHR
-94 IASGQVSHHSIDSNS
+94 IASGQVQHHSIDSTS
-109 FSSTQSV
+109 FSTKQSV
-116 TDTWNSILDIYD
+116 EATWNNILDSFNG
-128 AESNHIFAVCIT
+128 ETNSIFAVCIT
-140 DTLHSGDE
+140 DTLHSGDDTQ
-148 PSGSAAAEQ
+148 SSAVKPTVPNQ
-157 AAAKNGDDDLVDAVA
+157 DGINGDNELIDH
-172 PLTSYAR
+172 PTSLTSYAR
-179 AEILTRLCRKR
+179 AEIVARLCRKR
-190 RIPINVADKP
+190 RIPINVADTP
-200 NLCDFSFPAN
+200 ALCDFSFPAN

-217 PIVPPST
+217 PIT
-224 STASGSSSAS
+224 SSLTNGSSSNSVQASS

-281 QSESSHDLS
+281 QGEHHHDS
-290 SAGTGSSAS
+290 IAK
-299 ASPLKRLKRG
+299 ASPLKRLKR
-309 AARTGKDGTAEVEE
+309 TLSKKDGTAEVEE

-334 SPVPQLVPKNPLESV
+334 SPVPQLMPKNPLE
-349 GAHARLKQLQ
+349 GAGANARLKQLQ
-359 AEVQARHEQEL
+359 AEVQAKHEQEL

-397 NLAEQQMKEALRA
+397 NLAEQQMKDALRA
-410 HGEEQSHP
+410 HGEEQQQSTP
-418 SATPG
+418 SSAT
-423 QAVALTESGK
+423 ADASDTT
-433 GDDVSS
+433 DA
-439 SRGRSTAVRSNED
+439 RGRSTAVRSNED
-452 AQATLPS
+452 SSTASSTTVVS
-459 GAPSATSAAQRARS
+459 SAAAQRARS

-478 IRPPPTSSTGRGHI
+478 IRPPPISTSSRGHI

-511 LLTSPSTDLIL
+511 LLTSSSTHLIL

-533 LIPSSTPLEIAKKF
+533 LIPSTTPLEIAKKF

-652 TLIVLMGVARLRAVV
+652 TLIVLMGVARLKAVV
-667 ATLTAGA
+667 ATLTGGA
-674 SQVGTDA
+674 KQSISGDA
-681 VDADSIGDREG
+681 EEESIGDREG

-715 ASTLEGIVDALENSG
+715 ASTLEGIVEALENSG

-747 EGQGDT
+747 EGAGDVT
-753 SIQDDALNI
+753 VQDDAMNVSD
-762 ASKEELEAADR
+762 AEELEKKDKE
-773 RRVET
+773 RVER

-788 EGLDASYRSALQ
+788 EGLDTAYRSALT
-800 AFHSTPLQLPDIGAA
+800 AFHTTPLQLPGSIGVEGV
-815 APLTHHSEAQKHT
+815 LTHHEEPKLAGNEGQEEEA
-828 ATQGNS
+828 
-834 TATEGANAADRFKQR
+834 RFSKR

-868 MSGEAPNRPATDA
+868 MSGEAPNRPATDEI
-881 LAYEQD
+881 AYEQN

-893 QARLRHDS
+893 QARLSQPQ

>member
-1 MSANQAAAPASA
+1 MSLPATDQAATA
-13 SASASTSYHFPE
+13 ASTSAYFARPN
-25 PTPTASLLLSHR
+25 PTASLLLSHR
-37 PPAGKLA
+37 PPAGKLV

-65 KPIVISVTSSD
+65 RPVVLSVAASPA
-76 SNSSSAVPT
+76 N

-94 IASGQVSHHSIDSNS
+94 IDSAQALHHSIESNALSTVDSVE
-109 FSSTQSV
+109 QC
-116 TDTWNSILDIYD
+116 WNHILDTYD
-128 AESNHIFAVCIT
+128 GEDNDIFAVCIT

-148 PSGSAAAEQ
+148 PSASASTASRN
-157 AAAKNGDDDLVDAVA
+157 KPSLDGDDELLDTAA

-179 AEILTRLCRKR
+179 AEIISRLCRKR

-200 NLCDFSFPAN
+200 NLCDFSFPAS

-217 PIVPPST
+217 PISPLDST
-224 STASGSSSAS
+224 GDAMLQIRSTEVVFSS

-248 LAGRIRRE
+248 LAGRLRRE

-267 AVEKVGLMRDLAKR
+267 AVEKVGIMRDLAKR
-281 QSESSHDLS
+281 QAEKPQDASG
-290 SAGTGSSAS
+290 SAAATVGASAS
-299 ASPLKRLKRG
+299 SPLKRLKRN
-309 AARTGKDGTAEVEE
+309 AARAGKDGTADVEE

-349 GAHARLKQLQ
+349 TTNARLKQLQ
-359 AEVQARHEQEL
+359 VEIQARHEQEA
-370 QEAEERT
+370 QQAEERT

-397 NLAEQQMKEALRA
+397 NLAEQQMKDALRA
-410 HGEEQSHP
+410 HGEEQSAP
-418 SATPG
+418 VPPATTAVGADATQHREG
-423 QAVALTESGK
+423 QNINEP
-433 GDDVSS
+433 S
-439 SRGRSTAVRSNED
+439 SRGRSTAPRADQD
-452 AQATLPS
+452 ASAE
-459 GAPSATSAAQRARS
+459 PSASLAQRARS

-478 IRPPPTSSTGRGHI
+478 IRPPPPETARKGHI

-504 LTTFAYK
+504 LTTMAYK
-511 LLTSPSTDLIL
+511 LLTSASTDLIL
-522 SDKLVPASILK
+522 SDKLVPAAILR
-533 LIPSSTPLEIAKKF
+533 LIPQSTPLEIAKKF
-547 PGNAEGAQSELI
+547 PGNAEGAQSELV

-592 AFRKAGIECT
+592 AFRRAGIECT

-652 TLIVLMGVARLRAVV
+652 SLIVLMGVARLAAVV
-667 ATLTAGA
+667 ATLTAGG
-674 SQVGTDA
+674 SLGA

-715 ASTLEGIVDALENSG
+715 ASTLDGIVEAMENTG

-738 VIGWSVLSL
+738 LIGWSVLSL
-747 EGQGDT
+747 EGDGDT
-753 SIQDDALNI
+753 TIQDDALTI
-762 ASKEELEAADR
+762 ESEQQLEAKDR
-773 RRVET
+773 ERVQR

-788 EGLDASYRSALQ
+788 EGLDQSYRDALA
-800 AFHSTPLQLPDIGAA
+800 AFHTAPLQLPAVA
-815 APLTHHSEAQKHT
+815 LTHHQDEKAQV
-828 ATQGNS
+828 A
-834 TATEGANAADRFKQR
+834 GADAEDAERFSKR

-854 APPRYPTGVPEGGW
+854 APARYATGVPEGGW
-868 MSGEAPNRPATDA
+868 MAGEAPNRPATDE

-893 QARLRHDS
+893 QAKLRAV